1 MNAGEGKGM
10 FDLSGQCA
18 LVTGAARGL
27 GAELVRQ
34 LARAGA
40 EVTFTYLRDEAAA
53 AALADEVGRAGKR
66 CRAVQADVADFLRA
80 QEVVAE
86 AAHEHER
93 LDILVCNAGIA
104 RSSALWKMTEEDWD
118 SVLNVS
124 LKGSFNYMRAVAPLF
139 REQRRGKIVCIGSI
153 NGLRG
158 RIGTASYNA
167 AKAGLIG
174 LIKTAASELGP
185 FNVNVNLIA
194 PGFIETA
201 SQAGTSELIRDLVL
215 KECAIKRLGTPED
228 IAPPVVFLC
237 SDAARHITGQAIK
250 VDAGQYL

>member
-1 MNAGEGKGM
+1 M
-10 FDLSGQCA
+10 
-18 LVTGAARGL
+18 TGAARGL

-40 EVTFTYLRDEAAA
+40 EVTFTYLRDEVAA
-53 AALADEVGRAGKR
+53 AALAEEVGRTGKR
-66 CRAVQADVADFLRA
+66 CRAVQADVVDFVRA
-80 QEVVAE
+80 QEVAE
-86 AAHEHER
+86 EAVHEHGR
-93 LDILVCNAGIA
+93 LDILVCNAGMA
-104 RSSALWKMTEEDWD
+104 RSSALWKMTEDDWD
-118 SVLNVS
+118 SVLDVS

-174 LIKTAASELGP
+174 LMKTAASELGP

-201 SQAGTSELIRDLVL
+201 SQAGTPELIRDLVL
-215 KECAIKRLGTPED
+215 KECAIKRLWMPED
-228 IAPPVVFLC
+228 IALPVVFLC
-237 SDAARHITGQAIK
+237 SDAGRHITGQVIK

>member
-1 MNAGEGKGM
+1 M
-10 FDLSGQCA
+10 FDLGGQVA

-53 AALADEVGRAGKR
+53 AALADEVGQTGKT
-66 CRAVQADVADFLRA
+66 CRAVQADVVGFVRA
-80 QEVVAE
+80 QEVVTE
-86 AAHEHER
+86 AVHEHGR
-93 LDILVCNAGIA
+93 LDILVCNAGMA
-104 RSSALWKMTEEDWD
+104 RSSALWKMTEDDWD
-118 SVLNVS
+118 SVLDVS

-174 LIKTAASELGP
+174 LMKTAASELGP

-201 SQAGTSELIRDLVL
+201 SQAGTPELIRDLVL
-215 KECAIKRLGTPED
+215 KECAIKRLGMPED
-228 IAPPVVFLC
+228 IALPVVFLC
-237 SDAARHITGQAIK
+237 SDAARHITGQVIK